1 MKLLAEEWKEF
12 VHEHCEEK
20 SNEMYNRYNN
30 NPNIREIIKNKKN
43 LNSSSKWKK
52 KKLYIY
58 IYILYQIPSQKTDG
72 SLTGYTWGY

>member
-30 NPNIREIIKNKKN
+30 NPNIREIIKNKKFKFF
-43 LNSSSKWKK
+43 LEWKK
-52 KKLYIY
+52 KIYIY
-58 IYILYQIPSQKTDG
+58 IYIYIWYQIPSRKTDG
-72 SLTGYTWGY
+72 SLIGYTLGY